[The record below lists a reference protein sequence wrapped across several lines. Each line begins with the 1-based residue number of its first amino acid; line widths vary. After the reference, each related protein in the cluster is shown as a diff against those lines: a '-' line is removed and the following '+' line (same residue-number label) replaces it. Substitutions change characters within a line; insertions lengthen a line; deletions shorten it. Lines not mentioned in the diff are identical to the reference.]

1 MSIITIKDESNWHEL
16 RAANIG
22 GSEIAALFGAC
33 SYLTELELWL
43 IKRGEI
49 SGEIEDNA
57 RMFWGRMVEEAVAQ
71 GVAATNG
78 WKVENPKAYF
88 TCDDTP
94 GMGCTPDRIVYK
106 ADCALPGLLQIK
118 NVDWLV
124 FKKWEDGQP
133 PLQYQLQLQHELAC
147 TGYSWGAVAV
157 LVGGNDL
164 KIFEYDAHQGAITRI
179 KEAVIKFWD
188 SVKKGEQPAAASDD
202 YEILKE
208 MYPGQESKLIDLT
221 GDNQLP
227 ELCAVALA
235 AAERRKAAEKEEK
248 AAKAAVL
255 QKIGD
260 AGRALCTGFTIKKTT
275 VSKNEYMVKA
285 QTYQQLTIKPEK
297 ELAA

>member
-1 MSIITIKDESNWHEL
+1 MTIHHIKDETHWHEL
-16 RAANIG
+16 RSHNVG

-49 SGEIEDNA
+49 SGDIEDNS

-71 GVAATNG
+71 GVAATKG

-88 TCDDTP
+88 TCDDTA
-94 GMGCTPDRIVYK
+94 GMGCTPDRIAYK
-106 ADCALPGLLQIK
+106 ADCPLSGLLQIK
-118 NVDWLV
+118 NVDRLI
-124 FKKWEDGQP
+124 FMKWEEGQP

-147 TGYSWGAVAV
+147 TGYSWGALAV

-164 KIFEYDAHQGAITRI
+164 KIFEYDAHAGAITRI
-179 KEAVIKFWD
+179 KEAAVKFWA
-188 SVKKGEQPAAASDD
+188 SVKSGEQPAAVADD

-208 MYPGQESKLIDLT
+208 LHPGQESKVIDLC

-235 AAERRKAAEKEEK
+235 AAERRKEAEKEEK

-255 QKIGD
+255 QKMGD
-260 AGRALCTGFTIKKTT
+260 AGRALCTGFAIKKTT
-275 VSKNEYMVKA
+275 VSKKEYLVKA
-285 QTYQQLTIKPEK
+285 STYQTLTIKPEK